1 MAPRRTV
8 RQGANP
14 GEATVINVVETVGIL
29 GAGQMGSGIA
39 EVAAQSGLAVVLVDV
54 SREVAEKGKNRIAAG
69 LDKQVERGKMT
80 SAERD
85 ALIERIRTAGDVGEF
100 ERADYVV
107 EAATEDQSLK
117 QQLFRT
123 IDRAARPDVV
133 LATNTS
139 SISVTLLGAATSRP
153 EKVIGLHF
161 MNPVP
166 RMRLVEVVRG
176 LTTDDQT
183 FAVTLALTERFGKT
197 PITCRDI
204 PGFIVN
210 RVLLPLINEAVYALY
225 EGLGT
230 ARDIDQAAK
239 LGLNHPMGPLELADL
254 IGLDTCLAILE
265 VMHRE
270 LGEDKYRPCPLLRQ
284 YVAAGWFGRKTGR
297 GFYPY

>member
-1 MAPRRTV
+1 MESTV
-8 RQGANP
+8 KTSIG
-14 GEATVINVVETVGIL
+14 TIGIL

-39 EVAAQSGLAVVLVDV
+39 EVAAHSGLEVMLVDV
-54 SREVAEKGKNRIAAG
+54 SKELAEKGKGRIANG
-69 LDKQVERGKMT
+69 LAKQVERGST
-80 SAERD
+80 TAAERD
-85 ALIERIRTAGDVGEF
+85 LLLGRIHPTGDIGDL
-100 ERADYVV
+100 ERADYIV
-107 EAATEDQSLK
+107 EATTEDQSLK
-117 QQLFRT
+117 QAVFRK
-123 IDRAARPDVV
+123 IDQAARPGVV

-139 SISVTLLGAATSRP
+139 SISVTLLGAATRRP

-183 FAVTLALTERFGKT
+183 FDVTIELARRFGKM
-197 PITCRDI
+197 PVTCRDI

-210 RVLLPLINEAVYALY
+210 RILLPLINEAIYALY

-230 ARDIDQAAK
+230 AEDIDQAAK
-239 LGLNHPMGPLELADL
+239 LGLNHPLGPLELADL
-254 IGLDTCLAILE
+254 IGLDTCLAILN

-284 YVAAGWFGRKTGR
+284 YVAAGWLGRKAGR
-297 GFYPY
+297 GFYRY

>member
-1 MAPRRTV
+1 MS
-8 RQGANP
+8 
-14 GEATVINVVETVGIL
+14 NVVETVGIL

-54 SREVAEKGKNRIAAG
+54 SQAVAEKGRSRIAAG
-69 LDKQVERGKMT
+69 LAKQVERGKMAGT
-80 SAERD
+80 ERD
-85 ALIERIRTAGDVGEF
+85 ALLERIRTAGDMGEF
-100 ERADYVV
+100 GQVDYVV
-107 EAATEDQSLK
+107 EAATEDQALK
-117 QQLFRT
+117 REIFRN
-123 IDRAARPDVV
+123 IDRAARPGVV

-183 FAVTLALTERFGKT
+183 FAVTLDLVARFGKT
-197 PITCRDI
+197 PVTSRDI

-210 RVLLPLINEAVYALY
+210 RILLPLINEAVYALY

-230 ARDIDQAAK
+230 AQDIDQAAK

>member
-1 MAPRRTV
+1 MS
-8 RQGANP
+8 
-14 GEATVINVVETVGIL
+14 NVVETVGIL

-54 SREVAEKGKNRIAAG
+54 SRELAEKGKNRIAAG
-69 LDKQVERGKMT
+69 LAKQVERGKIEG
-80 SAERD
+80 AERD
-85 ALIERIRTAGDVGEF
+85 ALIERIRTAGDVGEL

-107 EAATEDQSLK
+107 EAATEDQPLK

-139 SISVTLLGAATSRP
+139 SISVTLLGAATRRP

-183 FAVTLALTERFGKT
+183 FAVTLALAERFGKT

-230 ARDIDQAAK
+230 AQDIDQAAK

-284 YVAAGWFGRKTGR
+284 YVAAGWFGRKAGR
-297 GFYPY
+297 GFYPYQ

>member
-1 MAPRRTV
+1 V
-8 RQGANP
+8 
-14 GEATVINVVETVGIL
+14 EATVSNVVETVGIL

-54 SREVAEKGKNRIAAG
+54 SQAVAEKGRSRIAAG
-69 LDKQVERGKMT
+69 LAKQVERGKMAGT
-80 SAERD
+80 ERD
-85 ALIERIRTAGDVGEF
+85 ALLERIRTAGDMGEF
-100 ERADYVV
+100 GQVDYVV
-107 EAATEDQSLK
+107 EAATEDQALK
-117 QQLFRT
+117 REIFRN
-123 IDRAARPDVV
+123 IDRAARPGVV

-183 FAVTLALTERFGKT
+183 FAVTLDLVARFGKT
-197 PITCRDI
+197 PVTCRDI

-230 ARDIDQAAK
+230 AQDIDQAAK

>member
-1 MAPRRTV
+1 V
-8 RQGANP
+8 S
-14 GEATVINVVETVGIL
+14 NVVETVGIL

-54 SREVAEKGKNRIAAG
+54 SQAVAEKGRSRIAAG
-69 LDKQVERGKMT
+69 LAKQVERGKMAGT
-80 SAERD
+80 ERD
-85 ALIERIRTAGDVGEF
+85 ALLERIRTAGDMGEF
-100 ERADYVV
+100 GQVDYVV
-107 EAATEDQSLK
+107 EAATEDQALK
-117 QQLFRT
+117 REIFRN
-123 IDRAARPDVV
+123 IDRAARPGVV

-183 FAVTLALTERFGKT
+183 FAVTLDLVARFGKT
-197 PITCRDI
+197 PVTSRDI

-210 RVLLPLINEAVYALY
+210 RILLPLINEAVYALY

-230 ARDIDQAAK
+230 AQDIDQAAK

>member
-1 MAPRRTV
+1 V
-8 RQGANP
+8 
-14 GEATVINVVETVGIL
+14 EATVSNVVETVGIL

-54 SREVAEKGKNRIAAG
+54 SQAVAEKGRSRIAAG
-69 LDKQVERGKMT
+69 LAKQVERGKMAGT
-80 SAERD
+80 ERD
-85 ALIERIRTAGDVGEF
+85 ALLERIRTAGDMGEF
-100 ERADYVV
+100 GQVDYVV
-107 EAATEDQSLK
+107 EAATEDQALK
-117 QQLFRT
+117 REIFRN
-123 IDRAARPDVV
+123 IDRAARPGVV

-183 FAVTLALTERFGKT
+183 FAVTLDLVARFGKT
-197 PITCRDI
+197 PVTCRDI

-210 RVLLPLINEAVYALY
+210 RILLPLINEAVYALY

-230 ARDIDQAAK
+230 AQDIDQAAK

>member
-1 MAPRRTV
+1 MVPRRTA
-8 RQGANP
+8 RQGPNP
-14 GEATVINVVETVGIL
+14 GGATVSNVVETVGIL

-54 SREVAEKGKNRIAAG
+54 SREVAEKGKSRIAAG
-69 LDKQVERGKMT
+69 LAKQVERGKMAG
-80 SAERD
+80 AERD

-176 LTTDDQT
+176 LTTDEQT
-183 FAVTLALTERFGKT
+183 FAVTLALAERFGKT

-230 ARDIDQAAK
+230 AQDIDQAAK

-284 YVAAGWFGRKTGR
+284 YVAAGWFGRKKGR
-297 GFYPY
+297 GFYRY